1 VQPARSTRC
10 PFCLAPQPPQVEG
23 ASSTCA
29 YCGSDYVV
37 SAALCPRCGRA
48 NPDDAEACLECGEP
62 LTTVGRVFQRH
73 RDARRPPQFLEFARQ
88 QAPALKRSEGEA
100 SRRRTEAFGELEAD
114 RVEKLRVE
122 RERQAAKDR
131 VLVIIGV
138 ASVGA
143 LIILFVAVMLSRLLL
158 S

>member
-1 VQPARSTRC
+1 
-10 PFCLAPQPPQVEG
+10 
-23 ASSTCA
+23 
-29 YCGSDYVV
+29 
-37 SAALCPRCGRA
+37 
-48 NPDDAEACLECGEP
+48 
-62 LTTVGRVFQRH
+62 
-73 RDARRPPQFLEFARQ
+73 
-88 QAPALKRSEGEA
+88 
-100 SRRRTEAFGELEAD
+100 LEAD